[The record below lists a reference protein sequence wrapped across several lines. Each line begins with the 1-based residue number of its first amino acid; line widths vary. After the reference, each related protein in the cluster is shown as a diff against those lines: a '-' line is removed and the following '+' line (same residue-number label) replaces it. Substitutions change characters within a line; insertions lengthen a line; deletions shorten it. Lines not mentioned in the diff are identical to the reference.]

1 LGRKIKI
8 ELKGEMDMTTKELIT
23 LMSDSKNKMLKV
35 EQLEVVLKKKLEV
48 KEYISIKSKKALV
61 DDIVNECILYEDGI
75 FKFNDIEKYICFTM
89 RVIEAYTNLEL
100 SNDLEEEY
108 DLLCESKLLE
118 SIINTFKKEYD
129 DVNILLQMK
138 CDYVLTSNT
147 LAAQAGRFFDG
158 VLEKIDVL
166 VDALANKVDGFD
178 FKNLHISGED
188 LGKLMQFINKQK

>member
-1 LGRKIKI
+1 
-8 ELKGEMDMTTKELIT
+8 MTTKELIT
-23 LMSDSKNKMLKV
+23 LMSDNKNKMLKID
-35 EQLEVVLKKKLEV
+35 QLEAVLKKKLEV
-48 KEYISIKSKKALV
+48 KEYISIKSKKNLV

-100 SNDLEEEY
+100 SSDLEEEY

-138 CDYVLTSNT
+138 CDYVLSNNT
-147 LAAQAGRFFDG
+147 LAAQVGRFFDG
-158 VLEKIDVL
+158 ILEKLDIVT
-166 VDALANKVDGFD
+166 DAFANKVDGFD
-178 FKNLHISGED
+178 FNNLPINSED
-188 LGKLMQFINKQK
+188 INKLMQFINKQK